1 MALAV
6 GAECRVAGVK
16 RNEVSVVAVFTL
28 ALKDAVI
35 FSVAI
40 MDVPAALGTG
50 VECYKGK
57 YPALVVK
64 PFGSFDYAL
73 KIGFSAAS
81 EQTFNGFAFVFFI
94 PDHQSFLLPPTIIRN
109 LMSCASDT
117 ASAAT

>member
-1 MALAV
+1 MTLAV
-6 GAECRVAGVK
+6 GAECRVASVK

-28 ALKDAVI
+28 ALEDAVI
-35 FSVAI
+35 LAVALV
-40 MDVPAALGTG
+40 DVPAALGTG

-94 PDHQSFLLPPTIIRN
+94 PDDHQSFLLPPTIIRN
-109 LMSCASDT
+109 LIS
-117 ASAAT
+117 